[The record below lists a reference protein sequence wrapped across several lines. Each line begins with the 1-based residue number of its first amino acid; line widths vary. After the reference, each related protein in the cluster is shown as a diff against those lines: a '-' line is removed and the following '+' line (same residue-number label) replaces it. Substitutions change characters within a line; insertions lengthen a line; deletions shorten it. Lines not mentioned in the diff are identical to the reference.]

1 MSSTKENCKNFL
13 KVACQ
18 ANFLI
23 SSTAILES
31 SKVQIVSTKI
41 GVIDMT
47 WWKNG
52 LLLAAGG
59 VAGLAL
65 AAWLESEGKHDDYD
79 EDVSEDR
86 PRKRA
91 PKADGMELLVEK
103 VRRDAEWA
111 MEECTTDCEREKVYE
126 EVTASIRELQATL
139 QKRGEKIISDLRE
152 QAMSRGNTEDLE
164 DSTGAIT
171 QFKSSMEDLT
181 KSLDDTLA
189 SLNPTPAGV

>member
-1 MSSTKENCKNFL
+1 
-13 KVACQ
+13 
-18 ANFLI
+18 
-23 SSTAILES
+23 
-31 SKVQIVSTKI
+31 
-41 GVIDMT
+41 MT

-65 AAWLESEGKHDDYD
+65 AAWLEFEGKSDDYD
-79 EDVSEDR
+79 EDYDEQ
-86 PRKRA
+86 PRRNV

-111 MEECTTDCEREKVYE
+111 MEECTTDAEREKVYE

-139 QKRGEKIISDLRE
+139 QKRGEEIIADLRE
-152 QAMSRGNTEDLE
+152 QAMSEGDTEELD

-189 SLNPTPAGV
+189 SLKPAPAGV

>member
-1 MSSTKENCKNFL
+1 
-13 KVACQ
+13 
-18 ANFLI
+18 
-23 SSTAILES
+23 
-31 SKVQIVSTKI
+31 
-41 GVIDMT
+41 MT

-65 AAWLESEGKHDDYD
+65 AAWLESEGKSDDYD
-79 EDVSEDR
+79 EDYDEQ
-86 PRKRA
+86 PRRNV

-111 MEECTTDCEREKVYE
+111 MEECTTDAEREKVYE

-139 QKRGEKIISDLRE
+139 QKRGEEIIADLRE
-152 QAMSRGNTEDLE
+152 QALTKGDTEDFE

-189 SLNPTPAGV
+189 SLKPATAGILPDGGRRAIWLTNC